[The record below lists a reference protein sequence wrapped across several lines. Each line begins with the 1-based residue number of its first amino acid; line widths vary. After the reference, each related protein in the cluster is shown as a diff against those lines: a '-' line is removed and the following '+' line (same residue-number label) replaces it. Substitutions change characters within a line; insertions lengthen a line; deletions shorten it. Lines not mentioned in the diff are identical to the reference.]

1 MDHKRHGLAAQS
13 IGVEELDQLG
23 VARLTKPGDV
33 ARMVPQPARTQD
45 IASHPPAIMW
55 RKEFDKRRREQT
67 VPIPESLAH
76 EIRTLRA
83 KLRAFRD
90 GWLFPQASGEQPWHR
105 KRFDALM
112 RRAEKKAKVPKLDGG
127 LWHCYRRKWATE
139 RRHLPAV
146 DVMTAGGWADR
157 KTMETCYQHAD
168 DAGVL
173 AVMESPTKLRER
185 KLAGS
190 P

>member
-1 MDHKRHGLAAQS
+1 VKLAV
-13 IGVEELDQLG
+13 VESQQRMLG
-23 VARLTKPGDV
+23 A
-33 ARMVPQPARTQD
+33 A
-45 IASHPPAIMW
+45 W

-67 VPIPESLAH
+67 VPIPESLSN

-83 KLRAFRD
+83 KLHAFGD
-90 GWLFPQASGEQPWHR
+90 DWLFPQTSGDQPWHR

-146 DVMTAGGWADR
+146 DVMKAGGWADR
-157 KTMETCYQHAD
+157 KTMETCYQHTD

-173 AVMESPTKLRER
+173 TVMESPTKLRER
-185 KLAGS
+185 KLVGS
-190 P
+190 Q